1 MKTGLAEVL
10 YVAVAAAMGIAALWV
25 LIVMM
30 GGA

>member
-10 YVAVAAAMGIAALWV
+10 YVAVVAAMGIAALWL